1 MNSKVNIFCL
11 PFAGGNKYSYR
22 EFKKRAPSFLNFIS
36 LEYPGRGGRI
46 REPLLSDTQALVNDL
61 YKEIEPMV
69 DANEYAIYGHSLG
82 GLMTYLL
89 TRKLVENG
97 HRPPLHLFVTGTTGP
112 SSLSRIEKKRHLL
125 PKAEFIQEL
134 KDLKGMP
141 DEILASDELLEYCEP
156 ILRSDFMASEK
167 YIHEECEPFD
177 IPITVITGHQEEME
191 STDIALWQKETIR
204 PVDFKKFPGNHFF
217 IYQHIPAII
226 QIISNKITLTTK
238 VYQV

>member
-1 MNSKVNIFCL
+1 MKSKLNVFCL

-22 EFKKRAPSFLNFIS
+22 DFKTRAPSFLNFIS
-36 LEYPGRGGRI
+36 LEYPGRGARI
-46 REPLLSDTQALVNDL
+46 KEPLLSSTNALVDDL
-61 YKEIEPMV
+61 YKQIENIV
-69 DANEYAIYGHSLG
+69 DDNEYAIYGHSLG

-89 TRKLVENG
+89 TRKLIENG
-97 HRPPLHLFVTGTTGP
+97 QRPPVHLFITGTTGP

-125 PKAEFIQEL
+125 PHAEFIQEL

-141 DEILASDELLEYCEP
+141 DEILKSDELLEYCEP

-167 YIHEECEPFD
+167 YIHEEFAPLD
-177 IPITVITGHQEEME
+177 VPITVITGTEEEME
-191 STDIALWQKETIR
+191 NSDIALWQKETTHA
-204 PVDFKKFPGNHFF
+204 VDFKKFPGNHFF
-217 IYQHIPAII
+217 IYQHVPAII